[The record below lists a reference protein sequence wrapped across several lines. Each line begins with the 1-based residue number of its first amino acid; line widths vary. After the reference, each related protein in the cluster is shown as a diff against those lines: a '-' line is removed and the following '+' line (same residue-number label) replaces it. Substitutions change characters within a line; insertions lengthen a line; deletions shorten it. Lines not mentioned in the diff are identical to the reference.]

1 MEALFAFIE
10 ICRKNKIELQLF
22 ISPRIT
28 HLCNASPY
36 DSITELLMKRYEVGI
51 IDFSNDSLFL
61 NHVELIPIIFI

>member
-28 HLCNASPY
+28 HMGNASPY

-51 IDFSNDSLFL
+51 VDFSNDSLFWL
-61 NHVELIPIIFI
+61 FVNLSG